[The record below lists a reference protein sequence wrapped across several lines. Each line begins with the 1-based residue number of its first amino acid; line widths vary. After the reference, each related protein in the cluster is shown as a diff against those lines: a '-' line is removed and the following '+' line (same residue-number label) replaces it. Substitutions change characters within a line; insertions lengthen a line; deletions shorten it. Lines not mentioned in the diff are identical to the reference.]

1 MKTKFIFLL
10 ITLGFLTTSCSKDED
25 SSNSNVTSAK
35 IKLTN
40 ASGQPVVNIV
50 VYAYDES
57 TWEVIGNQS
66 QFADFQSSSDSNGE
80 AFFANLH
87 SEIRFSEINN
97 YIQTFRFSVSYTLNG
112 VPKNKVKAITFNRG
126 DNKTD
131 TIVLD

>member
-1 MKTKFIFLL
+1 MKIKFIFLL

-40 ASGQPVVNIV
+40 ASGQPAANFV

-80 AFFANLH
+80 AIFANLH
-87 SEIRFSEINN
+87 SEIRFRETNN

-112 VPKNKVKAITFNRG
+112 VQKNKVKAITINRG